1 MNNQTLVIYD
11 FKVLYQILSEI
22 EDQINFALINITK
35 ISELNFKNKDNYLI
49 ISKKKIKDA
58 NNQMIINDF
67 PIVITKLVE
76 SINIKFL
83 KSKYNQQSEINLG
96 LYKLNLN
103 SRKIFNKEYSLDLT
117 EREANII
124 IFLHNSKKPAQ
135 ISKLQTEVW
144 GHNSKLETH
153 TVETHIYRLRK
164 KINDFFKDN
173 QFIKSSKI
181 GYTI

>member
-83 KSKYNQQSEINLG
+83 KSKYSQQSEIN
-96 LYKLNLN
+96 
-103 SRKIFNKEYSLDLT
+103 
-117 EREANII
+117 
-124 IFLHNSKKPAQ
+124 
-135 ISKLQTEVW
+135 
-144 GHNSKLETH
+144 
-153 TVETHIYRLRK
+153 
-164 KINDFFKDN
+164 
-173 QFIKSSKI
+173 
-181 GYTI
+181 